1 MYEYKALT
9 LITGLDLCHLR
20 CMSDRFAVNVN
31 PALEIPTEQLAT
43 FAESLRDLRP
53 FWSRLGEHLSDETQ
67 SRWPLRRQ
75 SGQLRQSLTWT
86 GQRLGRGGI
95 YKATSDS
102 LVVGS
107 RIFYSG
113 FSQYGTRHQ
122 PARKLIHVDPSDVT
136 ARLETWARERAIE
149 SGLTVL

>member
-1 MYEYKALT
+1 
-9 LITGLDLCHLR
+9 
-20 CMSDRFAVNVN
+20 MSDRFVVNVN

-95 YKATSDS
+95 FKSTPDR
-102 LVVGS
+102 LV
-107 RIFYSG
+107 F
-113 FSQYGTRHQ
+113 GTRVFYAAFHQ
-122 PARKLIHVDPSDVT
+122 RGAKHLPVRQLVHVDPDDIG
-136 ARLETWARERAIE
+136 ARLNDWAVARARVAGFFE
-149 SGLTVL
+149 VEA

>member
-1 MYEYKALT
+1 
-9 LITGLDLCHLR
+9 
-20 CMSDRFAVNVN
+20 MSDRFAVNVN

-86 GQRLGRGGI
+86 GQRLGRSGI
-95 YKATSDS
+95 FRSQRDR
-102 LVVGS
+102 LIFGS
-107 RIFYSG
+107 RLFYG
-113 FSQYGTRHQ
+113 AFSQSGTRHQ
-122 PARKLIHVDPSDVT
+122 PKRELIHVDENDIGE
-136 ARLETWARERAIE
+136 RLSAWAVERARR
-149 SGLTVL
+149 SGLEASA